1 MKATQTFIL
10 TLKEAPADAEIV
22 SHQLMTRAG
31 MIRKIGAGIYNYM
44 PMGLR
49 VIRKVE
55 GIIREEMTRA
65 GAIEMLMPF
74 VQPGELWEETGR
86 LQKMG
91 PELLRI
97 KDRHDRDFVL
107 QPTSEEV
114 VTDVA
119 RNEIRSYKQLPINL
133 YQIQSKFRDERRP
146 RFGVMRGRE
155 FIMKDAYSFDK
166 DEAGMRESY
175 TKMFDAYHRIFQRLG
190 LNYRAVAADN
200 GAIGG
205 SGSQEFHVIAETG
218 EDAIVYCPTSDYAAN
233 LEAAQALS
241 VIEQRQPPVQALEK
255 VATPNITKCEE
266 VAKLLQLPLIQTV
279 KTIAIA
285 VDQYDDK
292 GALIAGAAKLY
303 CLLLRGDHELNEVKI
318 NKIADLLDFRMATEA
333 EIQQGFGAA
342 PGSLGPIGLSSNVK
356 VIADLTVAQMSDWVC
371 GANETGYHLKGVNWE
386 RDLPLAQTADIRNV
400 VEGDIS
406 PDGKGTLE
414 ICRGIEVGH
423 VFMLGTKYSESMKAN
438 FLDEQGKSKPLVMGC
453 YGIGVTRLLGAA
465 IEQCHDSKGIVW
477 PLSIAPFQVVIC
489 PVSYDKSELVKH
501 TADDLYQQMS
511 HAGIEVVID
520 DRGERPG
527 AMFADWELIGVPYR
541 VVVGE
546 RSLKEGFVELQART
560 DATAT
565 QVPVSEAL
573 ERILALLQG
582 N

>member
-44 PMGLR
+44 PIGLR

-55 GIIREEMTRA
+55 AIIREEMNQA
-65 GAIEMLMPF
+65 GGIEMLMPF
-74 VQPGELWEETGR
+74 VQPGELWAETGR

-119 RNEIRSYKQLPINL
+119 RNEIRSYKQLPVNL
-133 YQIQSKFRDERRP
+133 YQIQTKFRDERRP

-166 DEAGMRESY
+166 DEDGMRASY
-175 TKMFDAYHRIFQRLG
+175 QKMFDAYHRIFKRLG

-205 SGSQEFHVIAETG
+205 SGSQEFHVIADTG
-218 EDAIVYCPTSDYAAN
+218 EDAIVYCPNSEYAAN
-233 LEAAQALS
+233 LEAAQAFS
-241 VIEQRQPPVQALEK
+241 VQMPVAGKESLEK
-255 VATPNITKCEE
+255 LATPGVAKCEE
-266 VAKLLQLPLIQTV
+266 VAKLLGQPLSKTV
-279 KTIAIA
+279 KTIAMA
-285 VDQYDDK
+285 VDRFDGK
-292 GALIAGAAKLY
+292 GQLIAGGAKIFAVLI
-303 CLLLRGDHELNEVKI
+303 RGDHELNEVKLG
-318 NKIADLLDFRMATEA
+318 KVPGLMDFRMATEA
-333 EIQQGFGAA
+333 EIIHSFGAS
-342 PGSLGPIGLSSNVK
+342 PGSIGPVGIKTGVT
-356 VIADLTVAQMSDWVC
+356 VIADLTVADMADFIC
-371 GANETGYHLKGVNWE
+371 GANENGFHLKGVNWE
-386 RDLPLAQTADIRNV
+386 RDLPKCLAVDLRNV
-400 VEGDIS
+400 IVGDQS

-423 VFMLGTKYSESMKAN
+423 VFMLGTKYSEALKAT
-438 FLDEQGKSKPLVMGC
+438 FLDEQGKAKPLVMGC

-465 IEQCHDSKGIVW
+465 IEQCHDERGIIW
-477 PLSIAPFQVVIC
+477 PASIAPFQLVIC
-489 PVSYDKSELVKH
+489 PVSYDKSELVKK
-501 TADDLYQQMS
+501 TSDELYQAMMQ
-511 HAGIEVVID
+511 AGIEVVLD

-527 AMFADWELIGVPYR
+527 AMFADWELIGVPLR

-546 RSLKEGFVELQART
+546 RSLKEGFVEVQPRTQAS
-560 DATAT
+560 AQ
-565 QVPVSEAL
+565 QVPVAEVLAL
-573 ERILALLQG
+573 VQKILAT
-582 N
+582 